1 MRFSCRG
8 GIPLNH
14 QISSVFTRQLS
25 AKFQQLLNGGWRR
38 LGGLE
43 TKSGALADQPC
54 RIAQAAEPR
63 GRTRGLP
70 WRRLRDGIGT
80 IERHDGCHVF
90 ALAAF
95 TALGLQVESR
105 EAKRIHAR
113 VYCFE
118 QQRKEHDDHRS
129 LNPALHRAA
138 RVHRSVSNAVVVRAW
153 GVWC

>member
-1 MRFSCRG
+1 M
-8 GIPLNH
+8 
-14 QISSVFTRQLS
+14 
-25 AKFQQLLNGGWRR
+25 
-38 LGGLE
+38 
-43 TKSGALADQPC
+43 
-54 RIAQAAEPR
+54 
-63 GRTRGLP
+63 P

-118 QQRKEHDDHRS
+118 QQRKEHDDRRS

-138 RVHRSVSNAVVVRAW
+138 RVHRSVINAVVVRAW
-153 GVWC
+153 GVWG